1 MAAKGVLETRFTRL
15 VGCKTPIQQA
25 GMGGVATPELALA
38 VTQAGALGMV
48 TATLVPPAALVQILG
63 AMQSATRGP
72 FGVSF
77 LLPFLDQRECVGI
90 AARAARVVEFF
101 WGAPDPTLVADVH
114 AGGALAAWQVGSA
127 DEARAAAGAGCDF
140 VVAQGQEAGGH
151 VRGRLGLLSLLD
163 AVLGSLSV
171 PVVAAGGI
179 ATPRAMAAVLAAGA
193 AAVRVGTRFVTA
205 RESGAHPTYVKAL
218 VEAGAEDTVLT
229 DTFSVMWPNAPHRV
243 LRSCVEAA
251 RAFPKDVTGEI
262 EISGG
267 RRIAV
272 PRFGVPCPTR
282 ETTGEIEAMALY
294 AGESVGQVCAVQPA
308 AAIVAELSAGAEQLL
323 RAASPAL

>member
-1 MAAKGVLETRFTRL
+1 VLETGFTRL
-15 VGCKTPIQQA
+15 VGCKTPIQLA
-25 GMGGVATPELALA
+25 GMGGVATPELAVA
-38 VTQAGALGMV
+38 VSEAGALGMV
-48 TATLVPPAALVQILG
+48 TATFVPPAALSQILG
-63 AMQSATRGP
+63 AMRRRTRGP

-77 LLPFLDQRECVGI
+77 LLPFLSERECVGI
-90 AARAARVVEFF
+90 AARGARVVEFF
-101 WGAPDPTLVADVH
+101 WGVPDATLVAEVH
-114 AGGALAAWQVGSA
+114 AAGALAAWQVGSA
-127 DEARAAAGAGCDF
+127 DEARSAEGAGCDF

-151 VRGRLGLLSLLD
+151 VRGRMGLLSLLD
-163 AVLGSLSV
+163 AVLGGLSV

-179 ATPRAMAAVLAAGA
+179 ATPRAMAAALAAGA

-205 RESGAHPTYVKAL
+205 RESGAHPAYVKAL

-251 RAFPKDVTGEI
+251 RACPKDVTGEI
-262 EISGG
+262 EITPG
-267 RRIAV
+267 RRIPV

-294 AGESVGQVCAVQPA
+294 AGESVGQVCAVEPA
-308 AAIVAELSAGAEQLL
+308 AAIVEELSQGAERLL
-323 RAASPAL
+323 RSAAPAR

>member
-1 MAAKGVLETRFTRL
+1 MLDTRFTRL

-38 VTQAGALGMV
+38 VTRAGALGML
-48 TATLVPPAALVQILG
+48 TATLVPASDFPKLLDGMRGAA
-63 AMQSATRGP
+63 RGP
-72 FGVSF
+72 FGVGF
-77 LLPFLDQRECVGI
+77 LLPFLEQRESVAL
-90 AARAARVVEFF
+90 AAHAARVVEFF
-101 WGAPDPTLVADVH
+101 WGEPDPALVSEVH

-163 AVLGSLSV
+163 EVLGALSV

-179 ATPRAMAAVLAAGA
+179 ATPRAMAAALAAGA
-193 AAVRVGTRFVTA
+193 DAVRVGTRFVTA
-205 RESGAHPTYVKAL
+205 RESGAHPEYVKAL
-218 VEAGAEDTVLT
+218 LEAGAEDTVLT

-251 RAFPKDVTGEI
+251 RAFPRDVTGET
-262 EISGG
+262 ERGG
-267 RRIAV
+267 RKFPV
-272 PRFGVPCPTR
+272 PRFGVLCPNR
-282 ETTGEIEAMALY
+282 ETTGQIEAMALY
-294 AGESVGQVCAVQPA
+294 AGESVGQVHAVESA
-308 AAIVAELSAGAEQLL
+308 AAIVEELCTGAETLL
-323 RAASPAL
+323 RAASPAR

>member
-1 MAAKGVLETRFTRL
+1 
-15 VGCKTPIQQA
+15 
-25 GMGGVATPELALA
+25 MGGIATPELALA
-38 VTQAGALGMV
+38 VSRAGALGMV
-48 TATLVPPAALVQILG
+48 TATLVPPAALAQTLS
-63 AMQSATRGP
+63 AMQGAAGGP

-101 WGAPDPTLVADVH
+101 WGAPDPALVAEVH
-114 AGGALAAWQVGSA
+114 AGEALAAWQVGSV
-127 DEARAAAGAGCDF
+127 DEARAAADAGCDF

-163 AVLGSLSV
+163 SVLSAVPV

-193 AAVRVGTRFVTA
+193 AGVRVGTRFVTA
-205 RESGAHPTYVKAL
+205 KESGAHPLYVKAL
-218 VEAGAEDTVLT
+218 IDAGPEDTVLT
-229 DTFSVMWPNAPHRV
+229 DTFSVLWPNAPHRV

-251 RAFPKDVTGEI
+251 RTFPRDVTGEI
-262 EISGG
+262 EIAG

-282 ETTGEIEAMALY
+282 STTGEIEAMALY
-294 AGESVGQVCAVQPA
+294 AGESVGQVSSVEPA
-308 AAIVAELSAGAEQLL
+308 AAIVEELSTGAERLL